1 MRANE
6 HFLSTP
12 LKELIGGKSAASLEK
27 SFGITSA
34 GELLNHYP
42 RKYIDR
48 GRLTPFN
55 KVEVGVPVTVMA
67 TIKSIETRRMQQK
80 RGFIL
85 VVRVSDGIDTMEL
98 TFFNQ
103 KWRERDL
110 QVGRIGLFAGTVSE
124 FRGVRTLT
132 HPKYALFADIGID
145 VSQEADAITEFTGE
159 IISVYSSSQD
169 LASWQIQAAIDVV
182 LTSADELIDP
192 LPAELVAKHGFMT
205 KIESLHA
212 IHQPGDH
219 SEIVRATQRIKY
231 EEAFVLLALMCQRKS
246 IAKSALARARSG
258 SDSIMLA
265 QFDGSLPFELTQ
277 GQREVGEEIA
287 ADLARSIPMTRL
299 LQGDVGSGKTIVS
312 IRAMLEVIATGGQVA
327 LLAPTEV
334 LAAQHLESLQ
344 RFLQGVYSRPIRV
357 DLLTGGM
364 SVPKRCQILLDAQSG
379 DLDILIGTHAL
390 LEENVQFFDLG
401 LIVIDEQHRFGVEQ
415 RAAMLTKGRDELR
428 PHLLVM
434 TATPIPRTVA
444 LTIFGDLDIS
454 TLTESPSLRAEVQ
467 THLVSSS
474 GMPRSEMR
482 VWERMA
488 EEVAAGNKV
497 FVVCAIISPSETDLK
512 RDKALQL
519 EPLASVEET
528 YDSLII
534 QFPKIAFEKLHG
546 GLDSQSKREIMRRFE
561 GLEEPQIDVLIST
574 TVIEVGVDIPAA
586 TMIIVLNA
594 ERFGMSQLHQLRGR
608 IGRGSLPGLCIL
620 VHGFT
625 YSAASLDRLNALRD
639 SRDGFA
645 LSQRDLEIRGEG
657 DVLGQDQSGALSS
670 LRLLKV
676 INDLE
681 FIETV
686 RVEVEELHEG
696 KHWDSVMQKIDIF
709 EIARAQYLEKA

>member
-159 IISVYSSSQD
+159 IIAVYSSSQD

-344 RFLQGVYSRPIRV
+344 RFLQGVYARPIRV

-364 SVPKRCQILLDAQSG
+364 PVPKRRQILLDAQSG

-467 THLVSSS
+467 THLVSTS

-497 FVVCAIISPSETDLK
+497 FVVCASISPSETDLK

-528 YDSLII
+528 YDSLIM

-696 KHWDSVMQKIDIF
+696 KHWDSVMQKIDIS

>member
-159 IISVYSSSQD
+159 IIAVYSSSQD

-364 SVPKRCQILLDAQSG
+364 SAPKRRQILLDAQSG

-467 THLVSSS
+467 THLVSTS

-528 YDSLII
+528 YDSLIM